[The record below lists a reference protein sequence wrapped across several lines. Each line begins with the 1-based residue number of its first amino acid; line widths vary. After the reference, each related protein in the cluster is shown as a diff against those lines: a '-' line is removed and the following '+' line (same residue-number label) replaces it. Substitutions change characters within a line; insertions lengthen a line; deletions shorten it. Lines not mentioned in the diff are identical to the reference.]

1 MEVITQHYRGGL
13 SDRPCPVDN
22 NYLVQDNLL
31 LLSDGGFSD
40 NLPLLDCET
49 VTVSP
54 FSGCADI
61 CPLDSMLSDI
71 LTVFVSQTFIIR
83 HLLINLFSLLPQI
96 DFANATFELSHQ
108 NLFRLQSVLSPPEAS
123 VLSE

>member
-13 SDRPCPVDN
+13 SDRSCPVDN

-61 CPLDSMLSDI
+61 CPLDSTLSDI
-71 LTVFVSQTFIIR
+71 LTVFV
-83 HLLINLFSLLPQI
+83 L
-96 DFANATFELSHQ
+96 
-108 NLFRLQSVLSPPEAS
+108 
-123 VLSE
+123 

>member
-1 MEVITQHYRGGL
+1 MF
-13 SDRPCPVDN
+13 
-22 NYLVQDNLL
+22 
-31 LLSDGGFSD
+31 SDGGFSD
-40 NLPLLDCET
+40 NLPLLDCDT

-61 CPLDSMLSDI
+61 CPLDSAFSDI
-71 LTVFVSQTFIIR
+71 MTVFIFSTF
-83 HLLINLFSLLPQI
+83 HYVTVINETFSLLVQI

-108 NLFRLQSVLSPPEAS
+108 NLARLRSVLLPPDAS